1 VIRDVGLMNRALC
14 LSLCLSAFA
23 CGDPEPL
30 EPTYENVAAVLE
42 RSCGA
47 SSMSC
52 HGGVRGNANLN
63 LGTAMATGQPYTE
76 ILVGVESCEYSLMPL
91 VDPGNPDNSWLM
103 VKIDGAHDE
112 NGRLLFEPDPAW
124 DPGIEPRPD
133 GTYPPSTCPL
143 VEDGELS
150 FGYLMPQN
158 VGAPDPLPENELD
171 MIYEWILIGAP
182 GPGE

>member
-1 VIRDVGLMNRALC
+1 MTRAACLLLVIPLI
-14 LSLCLSAFA
+14 A
-23 CGDPEPL
+23 CGDDAPL

-52 HGGVRGNANLN
+52 HGGIRGNASLN
-63 LGTAMATGQPYTE
+63 LGTAMDTGQPYTE
-76 ILVGVESCEYSLMPL
+76 LLVGVESCEYSFMPR
-91 VDPGNPDNSWLM
+91 VDPGNPENSWLM
-103 VKIDGAHDE
+103 VKLEGAHSDDGE
-112 NGRLLFEPDPAW
+112 LLFEPDPGW
-124 DPGIEPRPD
+124 DPGIEPRAD
-133 GTYPPSTCPL
+133 GSYPPSTCPL
-143 VEDGELS
+143 VDEGELT

-158 VGAPDPLPENELD
+158 VGAPDPLPERELD